1 LSRGVWSRS
10 DTKRLPRKGMVVKR
24 NTPAGAFLSSHPFL
38 RDGSTERIFY
48 GMLQAYGESFE
59 ILYARQSGQDE
70 SFLIKAITALPNE
83 SGGHAIKAE

>member
-1 LSRGVWSRS
+1 LYI
-10 DTKRLPRKGMVVKR
+10 
-24 NTPAGAFLSSHPFL
+24 PAGSGLFAKWMHNGI
-38 RDGSTERIFY
+38 DY

-59 ILYARQSGQDE
+59 ILHARQSGQDE

>member
-1 LSRGVWSRS
+1 MHNGI
-10 DTKRLPRKGMVVKR
+10 D
-24 NTPAGAFLSSHPFL
+24 
-38 RDGSTERIFY
+38 Y

-59 ILYARQSGQDE
+59 ILHARQSGQDE